1 MKKIQP
7 KPYQKLAWTATAMV
21 IVAALLASFNV
32 YPLYVFMFTAA
43 SVLWTYVGWLWREK
57 SLYVL
62 NGILTLIYILG
73 LLFG

>member
-1 MKKIQP
+1 MKVQP

-21 IVAALLASFNV
+21 IVAALLPSFNV
-32 YPLYVFMFTAA
+32 YPLYVFIFTAA
-43 SVLWTYVGWLWREK
+43 SVLWTYVRWLWREK